1 MTTIEKQNKLRDN
14 IIASFPLILEKLIAF
29 KKEKKSVLVMMKD
42 HKIVKLKP
50 EEFEQLN

>member
-29 KKEKKSVLVMMKD
+29 KKENKSVLVIMKD
-42 HKIVKLKP
+42 HKILKLKP
-50 EEFEQLN
+50 EEFEKLN